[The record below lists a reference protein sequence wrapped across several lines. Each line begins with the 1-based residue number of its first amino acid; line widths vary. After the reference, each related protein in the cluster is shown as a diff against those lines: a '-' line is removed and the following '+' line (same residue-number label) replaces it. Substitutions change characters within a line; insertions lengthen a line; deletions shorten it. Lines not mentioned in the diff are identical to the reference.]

1 LLAFQ
6 IGLFV
11 KKMKI
16 YTAGLGIVTSLGIG
30 VKANYEALC
39 NKKHGINSLS
49 QETDPFLEGFPVAA
63 LKTDNEELAELSG
76 LGMNFPRTVYL
87 SLIAAREA
95 LNTSGLDLRKYR
107 SGFIS
112 ATTLGGMDLT
122 EKFYGSFRKSR
133 RNGRLSNVM
142 NHECGIVTDIVAQEV
157 DANSFVSTIST
168 ACSSSANSI
177 IMAAR
182 MIKAGRLDIA
192 IAGGADAISAFTLN
206 GFNTLMLLDPDLCV
220 PFDIRRKGL
229 NIGEG
234 AGFLIMVSEKLA
246 DSGAVNP
253 DALLSGYSNV
263 CDAFHQT
270 ATSPE
275 GRGPFNSMSA
285 AIRGAGLSVSD
296 IDYINAHGTA
306 TLNNDLTEA
315 IAIRRVFG
323 TAIPLL
329 SSTKSYTGHTLG
341 ASGAVGAIF
350 SILSLKNNI
359 VFPNLRFCEPIPEA
373 HIMPVTDLTHQNINH
388 VLTNSF
394 GFGGNC
400 SSMVFSKSE

>member
-1 LLAFQ
+1 
-6 IGLFV
+6 
-11 KKMKI
+11 MKI

-30 VKANYEALC
+30 VKVNFEALS

-49 QETDPFLEGFPVAA
+49 QETDPFLSGFPVAA
-63 LKTDNEELAELSG
+63 LKTDNEELSELSG

-95 LNTSGLDLRKYR
+95 LTNSGLDLRKYR

-112 ATTLGGMDLT
+112 ATTVGGMDLT

-133 RNGRLSNVM
+133 NNGRLSDVM
-142 NHECGIVTDIVAQEV
+142 NHECGIVTDIVAQKVE
-157 DANSFVSTIST
+157 ANTFVSTIST

-177 IMAAR
+177 VTAAR

-220 PFDIRRKGL
+220 PFDTRRKGL

-246 DSGAVNP
+246 DSGAVIP

-285 AIRGAGLSVSD
+285 AIRAAGLSISD

-306 TLNNDLTEA
+306 TQNNDLTEA

-323 TAIPLL
+323 TAIPVL

-373 HIMPVTDLTHQNINH
+373 PIMPVTDVTPQNINH

-400 SSMVFSKSE
+400 SSMVFSKSEK